1 MDGKFS
7 RQRCLDPGPVFKKC
21 MDPDPVCLERLD
33 PDPICPERLDSDP
46 DPVNIRPRLWA
57 AFGRSENDQPIRVT
71 VYPLALKI
79 SCSDM

>member
-1 MDGKFS
+1 MPKGQIYPSANPFAIPLLFFLLS
-7 RQRCLDPGPVFKKC
+7 VCY
-21 MDPDPVCLERLD
+21 PDPV
-33 PDPICPERLDSDP
+33 CPERLDSDP